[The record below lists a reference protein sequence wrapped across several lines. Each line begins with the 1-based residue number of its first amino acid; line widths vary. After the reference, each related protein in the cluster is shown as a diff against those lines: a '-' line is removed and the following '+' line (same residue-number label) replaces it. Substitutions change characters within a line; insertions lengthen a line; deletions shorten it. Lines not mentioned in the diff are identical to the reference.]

1 MADSTIWIYSL
12 VSVLVVSLI
21 SFIGVLTL
29 SIKTPKLK
37 SVLIY
42 FVSFS
47 AGALFG
53 DAFIHLLPE
62 AVERSGK
69 FTLFI
74 SLSLLSGIIFFFII
88 EKIVHWNH
96 CHVPVSKTHVHPFS
110 LMNLVGDG
118 VHNFIDG
125 LVIGVSYLVNI
136 PV

>member
-53 DAFIHLLPE
+53 DAFIHFLP
-62 AVERSGK
+62 
-69 FTLFI
+69 
-74 SLSLLSGIIFFFII
+74 
-88 EKIVHWNH
+88 
-96 CHVPVSKTHVHPFS
+96 
-110 LMNLVGDG
+110 
-118 VHNFIDG
+118 
-125 LVIGVSYLVNI
+125 
-136 PV
+136 